1 MENSALN
8 VIREERCVNL
18 RWKGLFIDEA
28 SDPAI
33 QGGDERIFWCLKTQL
48 NLGPDGQLVDCYEC
62 SPGRNCYKPL

>member
-8 VIREERCVNL
+8 IMREERCVNL
-18 RWKGLFIDEA
+18 RWKGLFIDET

-62 SPGRNCYKPL
+62 SPCRNCYKPL